1 MRRKYQIKLE
11 AQDLIGSGDKDQQRR
26 EASIMK
32 LISQLNANPNTMLSA
47 EEAGNMLRRAEER
60 YQLSLEQ

>member
-1 MRRKYQIKLE
+1 MKRKYNIKLE

-32 LISQLNANPNTMLSA
+32 LIAQLNANPNTMLSA